1 MQQSEISLD
10 NTATISRQ
18 EDSFELLIDKFFL
31 EESLHKKNEIY
42 RKIELAIIK
51 NENINSAE
59 INQKMADYFSKIT
72 EPNDFDKKLIKL
84 MLTSGWKVPQDF
96 PENDFLNIKE
106 SKNDFYIQD
115 TEIKIQDYKKIYEA
129 PPIKIE
135 ERFQKEFFDSLK
147 IAFEYLDYCLI
158 PFNKNEVE
166 YNKKNIL
173 RINVNA
179 VELGFSATGF
189 CDFLKNIKIINGR
202 KESGFSEFVKTL
214 DSEKKQV
221 FEESFLTLQARCIL
235 DKQIVTD
242 FSFAKEFVG
251 NAIDVRS
258 SIESSRRGSFQNF
271 SSRRNS
277 FQDSSSRRNSFQD
290 YLPNLHKAHHNE
302 VKILKLEG
310 DKFVI
315 KDPDPTCFSFL
326 KSIFCNCFGKKNQ
339 QENIS
344 PDRDAKPSS
353 DHSLH
358 PSSSF
363 IVDGGLSLASNRRDI
378 FLN

>member
-1 MQQSEISLD
+1 MQQSEISL
-10 NTATISRQ
+10 NITPTFLSQ
-18 EDSFELLIDKFFL
+18 EDSFESMITKFFA
-31 EESLHKKNEIY
+31 EESSHKKKEIY
-42 RKIELAIIK
+42 RKIEMAIVK

-72 EPNDFDKKLIKL
+72 DPNDFDKNLIKL
-84 MLTSGWKVPQDF
+84 MLASGWKVPQDF
-96 PENDFLNIKE
+96 PENDALNIKE
-106 SKNDFYIQD
+106 DENDFFLSKI
-115 TEIKIQDYKKIYEA
+115 EIKIQDYKKIYEA

-173 RINVNA
+173 RINVNG
-179 VELGFSATGF
+179 VELGFSVIGLN
-189 CDFLKNIKIINGR
+189 DFLKNIKIINGR

-242 FSFAKEFVG
+242 FNFAKEFVG

-290 YLPNLHKAHHNE
+290 YLPNLHKSHHNE
-302 VKILKLEG
+302 GKILKLEG

-326 KSIFCNCFGKKNQ
+326 KSIFCNCFGKNNQ
-339 QENIS
+339 QENIKRE
-344 PDRDAKPSS
+344 RDQAPSS
-353 DHSLH
+353 DHSIH

-363 IVDGGLSLASNRRDI
+363 IVDGGLSLTSNRRDI

>member
-10 NTATISRQ
+10 IPATISSQ
-18 EDSFELLIDKFFL
+18 EDSFKFLIDKFFL

-72 EPNDFDKKLIKL
+72 EPNDFNKKLIKL

-135 ERFQKEFFDSLK
+135 ERYQKEFFDSLK

-173 RINVNA
+173 RINVNG

-189 CDFLKNIKIINGR
+189 WDFLKDIKIINKR
-202 KESGFSEFVKTL
+202 KELGFSEFVETL
-214 DSEKKQV
+214 DSEKKQF
-221 FEESFLTLQARCIL
+221 FEENFLTLQARCIL
-235 DKQIVTD
+235 DKQMITD
-242 FSFAKEFVG
+242 INFAKNVVE
-251 NAIDVRS
+251 NRS

-271 SSRRNS
+271 SSMRSS
-277 FQDSSSRRNSFQD
+277 FQDSSSRRNSFQE
-290 YLPNLHKAHHNE
+290 YLPNLHKSHHNE
-302 VKILKLEG
+302 GKILKLEG

-315 KDPDPTCFSFL
+315 KDLDPTCFSFL

-339 QENIS
+339 QENIQRG
-344 PDRDAKPSS
+344 RDQTPSS

-363 IVDGGLSLASNRRDI
+363 VVDGGLSLASNRSDI

>member
-10 NTATISRQ
+10 IPATISSQ
-18 EDSFELLIDKFFL
+18 EDSFKLLIDKFFL

-59 INQKMADYFSKIT
+59 INQKMADYFSKIA
-72 EPNDFDKKLIKL
+72 EPKNFDKKLIKL

-135 ERFQKEFFDSLK
+135 ERYQKEFFDSLK

-173 RINVNA
+173 RINVNG

-189 CDFLKNIKIINGR
+189 WDFLKDIKIINKR
-202 KESGFSEFVKTL
+202 KELGFSEFVETL
-214 DSEKKQV
+214 DSEKKQF
-221 FEESFLTLQARCIL
+221 FEENFLTLQARCIL
-235 DKQIVTD
+235 DKQMITD
-242 FSFAKEFVG
+242 INFAKNVVE

-271 SSRRNS
+271 SSMRSS
-277 FQDSSSRRNSFQD
+277 FQDSSSRRNSFQE
-290 YLPNLHKAHHNE
+290 YLPNLHKSHHNE
-302 VKILKLEG
+302 GKILKLEG

-326 KSIFCNCFGKKNQ
+326 KTIFCNCFGKKNQ
-339 QENIS
+339 QENIQRG
-344 PDRDAKPSS
+344 RDQTPSS

-363 IVDGGLSLASNRRDI
+363 VVDGGLSLTSNRSDI

>member
-115 TEIKIQDYKKIYEA
+115 TEIKIQDYKKIYQA

-179 VELGFSATGF
+179 VELGFSATGLH
-189 CDFLKNIKIINGR
+189 DILENIKIINGR
-202 KESGFSEFVKTL
+202 KELGFSEFVETL
-214 DSEKKQV
+214 DSEKKQI
-221 FEESFLTLQARCIL
+221 FEENFLTLQARCIL
-235 DKQIVTD
+235 DKQMITD
-242 FSFAKEFVG
+242 INFAKNVVE

-271 SSRRNS
+271 SSMRSS
-277 FQDSSSRRNSFQD
+277 FQDSSSRRNSFQES
-290 YLPNLHKAHHNE
+290 LPNSFNITQNE
-302 VKILKLEG
+302 KKILKLEG

-326 KSIFCNCFGKKNQ
+326 KSIFCNCFGKNNQ
-339 QENIS
+339 QENIKRE
-344 PDRDAKPSS
+344 RDQAPSS

-363 IVDGGLSLASNRRDI
+363 IVDGGLSLTSNRSDI

>member
-115 TEIKIQDYKKIYEA
+115 TEIKIQDYKKIYQA

-179 VELGFSATGF
+179 VELGFSATGLH
-189 CDFLKNIKIINGR
+189 DILENIKIINGR
-202 KESGFSEFVKTL
+202 KELGFSEFVETL
-214 DSEKKQV
+214 DSEKKQI
-221 FEESFLTLQARCIL
+221 FEENFLTLQARCIL
-235 DKQIVTD
+235 DKQMITD
-242 FSFAKEFVG
+242 INFAKNVVE

-271 SSRRNS
+271 SSMRSS
-277 FQDSSSRRNSFQD
+277 FQDSSSRRNSFQES
-290 YLPNLHKAHHNE
+290 LPNSFNITQNE
-302 VKILKLEG
+302 KKILKLEG

-339 QENIS
+339 QENIKRE
-344 PDRDAKPSS
+344 RDQTPSS

-358 PSSSF
+358 PSNSF
-363 IVDGGLSLASNRRDI
+363 ISNGNASAMTDQRGVVLD
-378 FLN
+378 

>member
-179 VELGFSATGF
+179 VELGFSATGLH
-189 CDFLKNIKIINGR
+189 DILENIKIINGR
-202 KESGFSEFVKTL
+202 KELGFSEFVETL
-214 DSEKKQV
+214 DSEKKQI
-221 FEESFLTLQARCIL
+221 FEENFLTLQARCIL
-235 DKQIVTD
+235 DKQMITD
-242 FSFAKEFVG
+242 INFAKNVVE

-271 SSRRNS
+271 SSMRSS
-277 FQDSSSRRNSFQD
+277 FQDSSSRRNSFQES
-290 YLPNLHKAHHNE
+290 LPNSFNITQNE
-302 VKILKLEG
+302 KKILKLEG

-339 QENIS
+339 QENIKRE
-344 PDRDAKPSS
+344 RDQTPSS

-358 PSSSF
+358 PSNSF
-363 IVDGGLSLASNRRDI
+363 ISNGNASAMTDQRGVVLD
-378 FLN
+378 